1 MAVTKYMNKKLNLV
15 TDIGYILYKSKI
27 ICISNVCDM
36 IALYYGHYFDR
47 HCLYF
52 ENVSNGCDYCV
63 VSEMSHD
70 EMILTSN
77 SLSYSKWTDV
87 TI

>member
-1 MAVTKYMNKKLNLV
+1 MAVTKYMNKKPNLV
-15 TDIGYILYKSKI
+15 TDIGYILKKSKI

-36 IALYYGHYFDR
+36 IALYYEHYFDS

-63 VSEMSHD
+63 VSVWYLNPM
-70 EMILTSN
+70 N
-77 SLSYSKWTDV
+77 
-87 TI
+87 